1 MDVDI
6 EGLEGIVSPY
16 VLKFKGLDVVAMTKP
31 LISKLET
38 MGIDNRAF
46 LKYVSSAIIPSKEK
60 EIISIPTKEGGVTK
74 FYCVLV
80 DGNSTNLVVLAD
92 LEADELKPSGDRA
105 QNAFKEIIDRSNV
118 ASLVMQNGHIIYAN
132 NSFQDLV
139 GYTSKDMI
147 IGKPFIKFISR
158 EGRVNF
164 VEACAGFKNSG
175 KENVFTVDSVLT
187 RNQGKRIN
195 AIITCGRLYG
205 GGCEDFLW
213 VHVEDVTEKK
223 KLGQKVKELEQR
235 YYEVFNKS
243 LAAMIYLTPRGDI
256 KDCNTFVTEITGYTR
271 EEIINHPFTKFV
283 SPSVVDVL
291 IKEFRSLYLEGV
303 KLVGKECELVTK
315 DGNEIIIEYNAQV
328 ITRRR
333 HKVGALMMFTDITEK
348 KLLEEELL
356 SKNEEMEKTLWEMAE
371 VKDALEARA
380 GELNRLT
387 ERLTVLNEKLNLLSI
402 TDGLT
407 EVYNHRYFQER
418 LSEEISR
425 IYRHKE
431 DPVSLLMLD
440 IDDFKKFNDTY
451 GHQCGDMVLKQ
462 LARILQDNVR
472 KIDIVSRYGG
482 EEFTVIL
489 PKTESRKAYLVAK
502 RICRKVGE
510 TPFVLDDSGKTGRV
524 TVSIGVGTF
533 RFGDGDKS
541 DLIRCADDALYKA
554 KAMGKNRVE
563 VWKKED

>member
-1 MDVDI
+1 MDFDI
-6 EGLEGIVSPY
+6 EGLEDIVSPY
-16 VLKFKGLDVVAMTKP
+16 ILKFRGSNVVAISKP
-31 LISKLET
+31 LVSRLESI
-38 MGIDNRAF
+38 GVDNSDF
-46 LKYVSSAIIPSKEK
+46 LEQVSSAMLPYE
-60 EIISIPTKEGGVTK
+60 ERELISIRNRVGGITK
-74 FYCVLV
+74 FYCVPV
-80 DGNSTNLVVLAD
+80 EGNNTRLVVLTD
-92 LEADELKPSGDRA
+92 LKSGVGEDLRSSSRDT
-105 QNAFKEIIDRSNV
+105 FRKIIDRSNI
-118 ASLVMQNGHIIYAN
+118 ASLVMQDGRIIYTN
-132 NSFQDLV
+132 DRFQRLV
-139 GYTSKDMI
+139 GYSKEEI
-147 IGKPFIKFISR
+147 IGKPFLKFISR
-158 EGRVNF
+158 EDRAPFVGACARLKHSNAGDVFSINSVLRAYPAKRVN
-164 VEACAGFKNSG
+164 AM
-175 KENVFTVDSVLT
+175 
-187 RNQGKRIN
+187 
-195 AIITCGRLYG
+195 ITCGRLSGSGYAG
-205 GGCEDFLW
+205 LLW
-213 VHVEDVTEKK
+213 AQVENITEKK
-223 KLGQKVKELEQR
+223 KLEQKVKELEQK
-235 YYEVFNKS
+235 YTEIYSKS
-243 LAAMIYLTPRGDI
+243 LAAMIYLSPRGDI
-256 KDCNTFVTEITGYTR
+256 RDCNEFVTKVTGYTR
-271 EEIINHPFTKFV
+271 EEIINNPFTKFV
-283 SPSVVDVL
+283 SPSEVDNLVE
-291 IKEFRSLYLEGV
+291 EFRALYLEGR

-315 DGNEIIIEYNAQV
+315 DGKEIIIEYNAQV
-328 ITRRR
+328 VTRRR

-348 KLLEEELL
+348 KLLEQELL
-356 SKNEEMEKTLWEMAE
+356 SKNQEMEETLWEMAE

-489 PKTESRKAYLVAK
+489 PKTESRKASLVAK
-502 RICRKVGE
+502 RICKKVAE
-510 TPFVLDDSGKTGRV
+510 TPFVLDDAGNTGCV

-533 RFGDGDKS
+533 RFGDGDKA
-541 DLIRCADDALYKA
+541 DLIKRADDALYKA

-563 VWKKED
+563 VWKKEA